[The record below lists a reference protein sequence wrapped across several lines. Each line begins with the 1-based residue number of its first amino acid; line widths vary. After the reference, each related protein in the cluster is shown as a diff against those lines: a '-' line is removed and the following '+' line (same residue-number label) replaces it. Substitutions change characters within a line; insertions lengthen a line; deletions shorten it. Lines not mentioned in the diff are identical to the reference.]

1 MLRKQELDENF
12 KIEEQKI
19 KLEVQQEGKQQDLEM
34 EKNTEEINKIK
45 KRNELRVKENNQTLA
60 FAQKE
65 FDLQALKMADDGYV
79 KSMRQDLIKSV
90 FKGLNY

>member
-1 MLRKQELDENF
+1 MLKKQELDENF
-12 KIEEQKI
+12 KIEEQRI
-19 KLEVQQEGKQQDLEM
+19 KLEVQQEGKQQDLEK

-45 KRNELRVKENNQTLA
+45 KRNELRVKENDQTLA

-65 FDLQALKMADDGYV
+65 FDLQAMKMADDGYV

-90 FKGLNY
+90 FKNLNY

>member
-1 MLRKQELDENF
+1 LLKKQELDENF

-90 FKGLNY
+90 FKNLNY

>member
-1 MLRKQELDENF
+1 LLRKQELDENF

-90 FKGLNY
+90 FKNLNY

>member
-1 MLRKQELDENF
+1 MLKKQELDENF

-90 FKGLNY
+90 FKNLNY